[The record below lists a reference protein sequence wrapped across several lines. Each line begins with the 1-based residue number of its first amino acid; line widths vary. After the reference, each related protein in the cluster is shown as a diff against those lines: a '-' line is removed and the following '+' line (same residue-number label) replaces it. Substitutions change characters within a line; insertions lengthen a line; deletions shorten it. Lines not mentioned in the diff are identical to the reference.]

1 MVLKAEITKEKEDV
15 MSETSDIF
23 NKLYMC
29 LRDDQGVVRTGEITE
44 EKEDV
49 MSETSV
55 IFNKLCFSGM
65 TKEWCEKGKLPKKM
79 KMLCPKRR
87 LFLLNYICL
96 RDDQGVVRT
105 GEITEEKEHVMS
117 ETSVIFTKLYMWLR
131 DDQGVVRTGEI
142 TEEDMSETSVIFT
155 KPYMCLR
162 DGQGVVRKAE
172 ITEEKKYVM
181 SETSVIFTKP

>member
-1 MVLKAEITKEKEDV
+1 MDVNNQIHDLVQLLQGKVTLAFNVWFMCLRDERTVVRKGEITEEKDV
-15 MSETSDIF
+15 MSETSVIF
-23 NKLYMC
+23 TKLYMC
-29 LRDDQGVVRTGEITE
+29 LRDNQGVVLKAEITE
-44 EKEDV
+44 EKENV

-105 GEITEEKEHVMS
+105 GEITEE
-117 ETSVIFTKLYMWLR
+117 
-131 DDQGVVRTGEI
+131 
-142 TEEDMSETSVIFT
+142 DMSETSVIFT